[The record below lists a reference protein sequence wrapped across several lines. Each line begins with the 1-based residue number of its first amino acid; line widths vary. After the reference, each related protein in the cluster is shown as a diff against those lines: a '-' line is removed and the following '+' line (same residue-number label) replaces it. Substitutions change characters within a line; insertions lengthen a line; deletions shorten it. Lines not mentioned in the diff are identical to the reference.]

1 MLKVLQ
7 FRIPKKKKEAAG
19 SEIRNMPG
27 STNHEE
33 DLTD

>member
-7 FRIPKKKKEAAG
+7 FRIPKKKEAAG

-33 DLTD
+33 DLTN